1 MRMII
6 KKLRPF
12 IVLLDLFSGG
22 PLLVKS
28 RFLLIGILGFF
39 SGLPLAL
46 TASTLTAWLS
56 DAQVTRASIGL
67 FAAIATP
74 YAFKFLW
81 APLLDGLRL
90 PWLTARLGRRRGWL
104 LLTQLLLAG
113 AIGAMAFTNPSLNPW
128 LTALVGVIIATLS
141 ATQDTVIDAYRV
153 ERLPVE
159 EQGTGAAWATFG
171 YRMGMLVSGAGAL
184 YLADHVGWQSTHLIM
199 AAVMAFGVVVTLAM
213 RETIESPR
221 IVIPGLSRDLAAPY
235 TQTLSKPDGWIPAQG
250 RDDSLGEE
258 PPRRSVAAWLREFVV
273 MPFRDFMTRP
283 MWLHV
288 LAFVVLYKLGDAFM
302 GVMFN
307 PFLLDIGFTK
317 TQIAQ
322 VVKVYGLIATIVG
335 TFAGGW
341 LVCRIGLYR
350 ALMLCGF
357 GHMLT
362 NLLLVVQA
370 RLGADLHFLIF
381 SISLENF
388 SGGMSTAAFVAYLSA
403 LCKLN
408 YTATQYALLSSL
420 AAAGRTW
427 LATPSGALSEAV
439 GWEVF
444 FAIASLMAIPAL
456 VLLWWIERQKKAA
469 IKSATSQEML

>member
-1 MRMII
+1 MRIAI
-6 KKLRPF
+6 KPQ
-12 IVLLDLFSGG
+12 
-22 PLLVKS
+22 
-28 RFLLIGILGFF
+28 FLLIGLLGFF

-46 TASTLTAWLS
+46 TASTLTAWLA

-74 YAFKFLW
+74 YALKFLW

-90 PWLTARLGRRRGWL
+90 PLLTARLGRRRGWL
-104 LLTQLLLAG
+104 LITQALLAFT
-113 AIGAMAFTNPSLNPW
+113 ILAMASTNPAIDPW

-153 ERLPVE
+153 ERLPAE

-171 YRMGMLVSGAGAL
+171 YRIGMLVSGAGAL
-184 YLADHVGWQSTHLIM
+184 YLADRLGWHATYVMM
-199 AAVMAFGVVVTLAM
+199 AGVMAMGVVVTLMM
-213 RETIESPR
+213 REP
-221 IVIPGLSRDLAAPY
+221 
-235 TQTLSKPDGWIPAQG
+235 QTA
-250 RDDSLGEE
+250 
-258 PPRRSVAAWLREFVV
+258 VVLREKAGGMIPFLHNYVV
-273 MPFRDFMTRP
+273 APFRDFMTRP
-283 MWLHV
+283 LWLQV

-322 VVKVYGLIATIVG
+322 VVKVYGLLATILG

-341 LVCRIGLYR
+341 VFNRIGMYR
-350 ALMLCGF
+350 SLILCGF

-370 RLGADLHFLIF
+370 HLGANLHFLIF

-388 SGGMSTAAFVAYLSA
+388 SGGMSTAAFIAYLSA
-403 LCKLN
+403 LCRVN

-420 AAAGRTW
+420 AAFGRTW
-427 LATPSGALSEAV
+427 LSTPSGALSVAV
-439 GWEVF
+439 GWEIF
-444 FAIASLMAIPAL
+444 FAISSLMAIPAL
-456 VLLWWIERQKKAA
+456 LLLWWIERRKGN
-469 IKSATSQEML
+469 

>member
-1 MRMII
+1 MRIAI
-6 KKLRPF
+6 KP
-12 IVLLDLFSGG
+12 
-22 PLLVKS
+22 
-28 RFLLIGILGFF
+28 RFFLIGLLGFF

-56 DAQVTRASIGL
+56 DAEVKRASIGL

-90 PWLTARLGRRRGWL
+90 PYLSARLGRRRGWL
-104 LLTQLLLAG
+104 LITQLLLA
-113 AIGAMAFTNPSLNPW
+113 ASVAAMAFTNPALDPW
-128 LTALVGVIIATLS
+128 MTALVGVMIATLS

-184 YLADHVGWQSTHLIM
+184 YLADQVGWHRTYLIM
-199 AAVMAFGVVVTLAM
+199 AAVMALGVVVTLAM
-213 RETIESPR
+213 REVAGDRWQVTGE
-221 IVIPGLSRDLAAPY
+221 
-235 TQTLSKPDGWIPAQG
+235 AQG
-250 RDDSLGEE
+250 VVPLPLRERLGEGAMTKDGIPLHDPLTQPSPARE
-258 PPRRSVAAWLREFVV
+258 EDLPRRSVGAWMHEFVV
-273 MPFRDFMTRP
+273 NPFRDFMTRP

-322 VVKVYGLIATIVG
+322 VVKVYGLIAIIVG

-341 LVCRIGLYR
+341 LVMRIGMYR
-350 ALMLCGF
+350 SLMICGL

-362 NLLLVVQA
+362 NLLLIEQA
-370 RLGADLHFLIF
+370 QRGADLHFLIF

-388 SGGMSTAAFVAYLSA
+388 SGGMSTAAFIAYLSA

-420 AAAGRTW
+420 AAFGRTW
-427 LATPSGALSEAV
+427 LSTPSGLVAERLGWEWFFALSCIMALP
-439 GWEVF
+439 
-444 FAIASLMAIPAL
+444 SLA
-456 VLLWWIERQKKAA
+456 LLWWIERQKKAA
-469 IKSATSQEML
+469 IKNATSQEML